1 MVINYIVG
9 ENIFVAM
16 VLQAFSAEEILKC
29 QVKHC
34 FKMVKKDKYIRLKNY
49 KRNIKLTFM
58 MYADFE
64 SILILE
70 GSRKQ
75 NPNELYASKY
85 AKHVAYSFDCKLVF
99 VDEKAV

>member
-1 MVINYIVG
+1 
-9 ENIFVAM
+9 
-16 VLQAFSAEEILKC
+16 
-29 QVKHC
+29 
-34 FKMVKKDKYIRLKNY
+34 
-49 KRNIKLTFM
+49 M

-85 AKHVAYSFDCKLVF
+85 AKHVAYSFDYKLVF